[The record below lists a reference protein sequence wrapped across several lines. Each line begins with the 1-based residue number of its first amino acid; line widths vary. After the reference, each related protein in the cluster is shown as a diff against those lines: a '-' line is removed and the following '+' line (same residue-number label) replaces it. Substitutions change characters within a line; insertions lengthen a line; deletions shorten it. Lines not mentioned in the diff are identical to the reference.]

1 MRLIKISITTFLLLS
16 LFSQISLCPSNS
28 KNHLFRSLA
37 TITSGWNTSLS
48 DTQRDEYKTMLD
60 LKTSFTGSLSFLP
73 TSFTPEK
80 EDYWKNLN
88 LIIGV
93 FGIIAAF
100 PFGFVVFYLIV
111 KFVCKKCRGPEKVS
125 QVTRVYRNISWILF
139 GISGVTLMV
148 ILSIVLGYSNKA
160 K

>member
-1 MRLIKISITTFLLLS
+1 
-16 LFSQISLCPSNS
+16 
-28 KNHLFRSLA
+28 
-37 TITSGWNTSLS
+37 
-48 DTQRDEYKTMLD
+48 MLD

>member
-16 LFSQISLCPSNS
+16 LFSLISLCPTNS
-28 KNHLFRSLA
+28 KTHLFRSLA
-37 TITSGWNTSLS
+37 STTSEWKSNLT
-48 DTQRDEYKTMLD
+48 DTQRDQYKAMLD

-80 EDYWKNLN
+80 EEYWKNLN

-111 KFVCKKCRGPEKVS
+111 RFVCKKCRGPEKVS
-125 QVTRVYRNISWILF
+125 QVTRVYRNVSWVIFAISAI
-139 GISGVTLMV
+139 TLMV
-148 ILSIVLGYSNKA
+148 VLSIVLGYSTKA

>member
-1 MRLIKISITTFLLLS
+1 MRLINISITTFLLLS
-16 LFSQISLCPSNS
+16 LFSLISLCPSDS
-28 KNHLFRSLA
+28 KNHILRSLS
-37 TITSGWNTSLS
+37 TSTSAWNSTLETS
-48 DTQRDEYKTMLD
+48 QKEEYKTMID

-80 EDYWKNLN
+80 EEYWKNLN

-93 FGIIAAF
+93 FAIIAAF

-111 KFVCKKCRGPEKVS
+111 RFVCKKCRGPEKVS

-139 GISGVTLMV
+139 GISGVTLIV

>member
-16 LFSQISLCPSNS
+16 LFSQISLCPSSS
-28 KNHLFRSLA
+28 KNSLFRSLA
-37 TITSGWNTSLS
+37 TTSSGWSTTLS

-111 KFVCKKCRGPEKVS
+111 RFVCKKCRGPEKVS

>member
-1 MRLIKISITTFLLLS
+1 MRLIKISRTTFLLLS
-16 LFSQISLCPSNS
+16 LFSQISLCPSSS
-28 KNHLFRSLA
+28 KNSLFRSLA
-37 TITSGWNTSLS
+37 TTSSGWNTTLS

-160 K
+160 Q

>member
-37 TITSGWNTSLS
+37 TTTSGWNTSLS
-48 DTQRDEYKTMLD
+48 DTQRGEYKTMLD

-111 KFVCKKCRGPEKVS
+111 RFVCKKCRGPEKVS

>member
-16 LFSQISLCPSNS
+16 LFSQISLCPSSS
-28 KNHLFRSLA
+28 KNSFFRSLA
-37 TITSGWNTSLS
+37 TTSSGWNTTLS